1 MGKVDHS
8 EGDTGCNIDFFHT
21 VSQKIVE
28 DKKKF
33 CSATVEQ
40 TERLIKFIP
49 RKSLSEY
56 KRREI
61 MTWVQSNIED
71 LLSNPF
77 SEHADVMTLTEQL
90 GANIDEYQRNQ
101 FEKWHIKMDTLRKRK
116 S

>member
-1 MGKVDHS
+1 
-8 EGDTGCNIDFFHT
+8 
-21 VSQKIVE
+21 
-28 DKKKF
+28 
-33 CSATVEQ
+33 
-40 TERLIKFIP
+40 
-49 RKSLSEY
+49 
-56 KRREI
+56 